1 MKSITGNV
9 GIPEFLHR
17 LIIIIILNLY
27 HMYNFQ
33 ISRSAE
39 AIKNF
44 ASKLEELNIWAQS
57 SGLHFV
63 DTHRDFGS
71 NYESAKRFLQ
81 VHQELLNQV
90 HMKCY
95 ELEGLKGALSTIS
108 SGASSNET
116 TKEIQDL
123 MHQLHSK
130 LQKVKKLLDIRISIA
145 EKYTKFHKIGI
156 ELGKE
161 MDHLENQ
168 LSSSSVPNE
177 NHFEESRLLIQQLY
191 LQVSNIGRNVMEDI
205 QAMYDEF
212 IDKSSTLECI
222 QSIISKMDQKQSQI
236 IELWKKMDSKFK
248 EGKKLDEEWLAV
260 VKDANEAVVT
270 LKGVDSQLFP
280 ILKGA
285 EKLNPSLVLNELE
298 ERMTKLPKLK
308 VLPQRLS
315 QMINNVEE
323 VSQKLQGDKRN
334 EGRKL
339 VQELREEH
347 AHLQVKL

>member
-1 MKSITGNV
+1 
-9 GIPEFLHR
+9 
-17 LIIIIILNLY
+17 
-27 HMYNFQ
+27 
-33 ISRSAE
+33 
-39 AIKNF
+39 
-44 ASKLEELNIWAQS
+44 
-57 SGLHFV
+57 
-63 DTHRDFGS
+63 
-71 NYESAKRFLQ
+71 
-81 VHQELLNQV
+81 
-90 HMKCY
+90 MKCY

-116 TKEIQDL
+116 MKEIHDL

-130 LQKVKKLLDIRISIA
+130 LQTVKKLLDIRIAIA
-145 EKYTKFHKIGI
+145 EKYSKFHKMGN
-156 ELGKE
+156 ELEKE
-161 MDHLENQ
+161 MDHLECQ

-177 NHFEESRLLIQQLY
+177 SQFEESRLLIQQLY

-222 QSIISKMDQKQSQI
+222 QSIIAKMNQKQSQI

-248 EGKKLDEEWLAV
+248 EGKKLDEEWLGV

-285 EKLNPSLVLNELE
+285 EKLLPSLVLVDLE
-298 ERMTKLPKLK
+298 DRMGKLPKLK

-315 QMINNVEE
+315 QMISNVEE
-323 VSQKLQGDKRN
+323 VSQKLIGDKKDD
-334 EGRKL
+334 GRKL
-339 VQELREEH
+339 IKELREEH
-347 AHLQVKL
+347 SNLQVYIHLQNKNSFLIV